1 MPKKHERT
9 TLVQFSRQMT
19 PIQFYFPYF
28 FTLDKFNKTLSPFGL
43 SSYVT
48 TNEKTKMPED
58 LIITEKKALSF
69 LKSKITL
76 LTIPFGATLMVQNDK
91 LNYWSTDYDTLDI
104 TQIQLSSLLDT
115 PIRINKK
122 IDLLNFS
129 LGHNKIDTGLDLN
142 DFVTYVRKEG
152 LKYDQDY
159 YEKFVLVFIN
169 KDEINILPFDW
180 FNKTGGDYGY
190 VWPATAQF
198 DKERNKLYGHGMRMG
213 DFTVDIDKASL

>member
-1 MPKKHERT
+1 
-9 TLVQFSRQMT
+9 MT
-19 PIQFYFPYF
+19 PTQFYFPYF
-28 FTLDKFNKTLSPFGL
+28 FNLDKFNKTLSSFGL

-48 TNEKTKMPED
+48 NNEKTKMPQD

-69 LKSKITL
+69 FKSKTTL

-91 LNYWSTDYDTLDI
+91 LNYWSTGYDTLDI
-104 TQIQLSSLLDT
+104 TQIQLAKLADT
-115 PIRINKK
+115 PIILTRK
-122 IDLLNFS
+122 IDLLKFS
-129 LGHNKIDTGLDLN
+129 LGHNKFDTDLDLN
-142 DFVTYVRKEG
+142 SFVTYIRKEN
-152 LKYDQDY
+152 LKYDQEY

-169 KDEINILPFDW
+169 KDDINILPFDW

-213 DFTVDIDKASL
+213 DFIIDIDKASL

>member
-1 MPKKHERT
+1 
-9 TLVQFSRQMT
+9 MT
-19 PIQFYFPYF
+19 PTQFYFPYF
-28 FTLDKFNKTLSPFGL
+28 FNLDKFNKTLSSFGL

-48 TNEKTKMPED
+48 NNEKTKMPQD

-69 LKSKITL
+69 FKSKTTL
-76 LTIPFGATLMVQNDK
+76 LTIPFGATLMVQNNK
-91 LNYWSTDYDTLDI
+91 LIYWSTDYDALDI
-104 TQIQLSSLLDT
+104 KQVELSSLSNT
-115 PIRINKK
+115 PITTNKK
-122 IDLLNFS
+122 IDLLKYS
-129 LGHNKIDTGLDLN
+129 LGHNKADTEIDLN
-142 DFVTYVRKEG
+142 DFVTYVRKED

-169 KDEINILPFDW
+169 KDDINILPFDW

-213 DFTVDIDKASL
+213 DFTIDIDKASL

>member
-1 MPKKHERT
+1 
-9 TLVQFSRQMT
+9 MT
-19 PIQFYFPYF
+19 PSQFYFPYF
-28 FTLDKFNKTLSPFGL
+28 FNLDKFNKALSPFGL

-48 TNEKTKMPED
+48 NNDKTKMPED

-69 LKSKITL
+69 LKSKTTL
-76 LTIPFGATLMVQNDK
+76 LTIPFGATLMVHNDK

-104 TQIQLSSLLDT
+104 TQIQLSSLSNT
-115 PIRINKK
+115 PITTNKK
-122 IDLLNFS
+122 IDLLKFS
-129 LGHNKIDTGLDLN
+129 LGHNKVDTGLDLN
-142 DFVTYVRKEG
+142 DFVTYVRKED

-169 KDEINILPFDW
+169 KDDINILPFDW

>member
-1 MPKKHERT
+1 
-9 TLVQFSRQMT
+9 MT
-19 PIQFYFPYF
+19 PTQFYFPYF
-28 FTLDKFNKTLSPFGL
+28 FNLDKFNKTLSSFGL

-48 TNEKTKMPED
+48 NNEKTKMPQE
-58 LIITEKKALSF
+58 LIITEKKSLSF
-69 LKSKITL
+69 FKSKTTL
-76 LTIPFGATLMVQNDK
+76 FTIPFGATLMVQNDK

-104 TQIQLSSLLDT
+104 TQIQLSNLSGKPMLT
-115 PIRINKK
+115 NKK

-142 DFVTYVRKEG
+142 NFVTYVRKND
-152 LKYDQDY
+152 LKYDQEY
-159 YEKFVLVFIN
+159 YEKFALVFIN

-213 DFTVDIDKASL
+213 DFTIDIDKASL